1 MDLVVAL
8 AISIGTVSGIWMV
21 IAHLLG
27 LSAVTALMA
36 PAWAAF
42 IGMPLYFASG
52 GGKGGLGKTFA
63 ANTAGSIMSMVMG
76 LIMAGTSFLGNPAP
90 IAIGVGLGSAIIVLY
105 SKWPPLS
112 YIPGCFAGCSAA
124 FAFGVG
130 YDISLLLA
138 LNIAMWSGAFLGFVA
153 DVWGNAMAK
162 KTE

>member
-1 MDLVVAL
+1 MDLTIAL

-27 LSAVTALMA
+27 LTGVTALMA

-52 GGKGGLGKTFA
+52 GGKTGLGKTMA
-63 ANTAGSIMSMVMG
+63 ANTGGSIMSMVMG
-76 LIMAGTSFLGNPAP
+76 LIAAGTSFLGNPAP
-90 IAIGVGLGSAIIVLY
+90 IAIAVGVGSFIIVLY
-105 SKWPPLS
+105 SKWPRTS
-112 YIPGCFAGCSAA
+112 YIPGGFAGCSAA
-124 FAFGVG
+124 FAFSVG
-130 YDISLLLA
+130 YDFSLLIA